1 MLRLVLGR
9 AGHGKTAQIFSEIK
23 DAVRKGAG
31 GRILIVPEQYSHAAE
46 RELCR
51 VGGDR
56 VSLFAEVLSFTRLA
70 NLVAASAGG
79 FGQPVLDDGGRILT
93 MYCAVKSVESELRAY
108 RAAAARPAFL
118 QELLGAID
126 ELKTCRVG
134 TRALKETAVSLSGG
148 LEDKL
153 ADLSLLLEGYD
164 AVSGGLDP
172 ADRLTRLAADIP
184 QTDVIDGKC
193 IYIDGFTDFTAQ
205 ELDVIETMLSRAA
218 SVTVALTCEGL
229 TGEEEIFENARRTA
243 SRLSRMAADRG
254 LEVRIDIPGS
264 TAGSKPAALTFLES
278 ELFSAKNRTFEGDTR
293 PVELYTAGNR
303 AAECEAAAARIR
315 MLVQEEGCRWRDF
328 AVVARGF
335 GDYETMVERIFER
348 YEIPCYT
355 GRRAALHPIPLLIGA
370 ALEAVTGG
378 FRPDTVLRCLKTG
391 LTDIASEE
399 LDRLENYMT
408 MWRIRGKDWE
418 REWIMP
424 PGGYG
429 TEADADT
436 LAVINSI
443 RTRVAAPLLQL
454 QRAGRKARTGR
465 GQALCLYDYLEAI
478 GLPERLEERTQRFY
492 QEGRRQT
499 AGEYSQIWAQVVG
512 ALEQCV
518 QVLGESPMDQDEFG
532 EIFRLVLS
540 QYDVGAIPMSLD
552 RVCLG
557 EPDRMRRRDI
567 RCLIVLGATDDRL
580 PGGAGDSGVLSDA
593 ERRTLREAGLPLMGS
608 ADERLSRELG
618 MLYNTFTMAAEKLI
632 LFIPEAD
639 MGGGVLRPSFLVA
652 RIRHLLGI
660 EPVPAAALCS
670 GTWARR
676 PCLDL
681 AFATGAQ
688 SAERETLRASARAAL
703 ERADPAA
710 AADMTGRLSSGGRDI
725 SEETSRRL
733 FGEHL
738 QLSASRLETY
748 GACHFSYFMRYG
760 LRAAAE
766 KRAELDAPA
775 EGSFIHYILERTTRD
790 IRAAGGFAR
799 VDQGQW
805 RTMMQRNVDQYVQEQ
820 FGGLENKSDRF
831 RYLLERL
838 IRSTFQIVEDMVEEL
853 AASDFVPLDFELKFG
868 GADADVPAARFTA
881 DDVDVSLTGFVD
893 RVDGWVRDD
902 RLYLKIVD
910 YKTGQRSFRLSDI
923 WYGVGMQM
931 LLYLFTLCGE
941 GSAHYGGRIL
951 EPAGVLYAPARDVVL
966 SMPRDATDE
975 QIEKE
980 RRKSLTRSGVII
992 RDPELV
998 RAMEDGGKYIP
1009 VTVKDDGT
1017 LTGKGLLTAQQL
1029 GQLGRYIEG
1038 TVLEMAREMRRGD
1051 LAASPTVGSVPGRCA
1066 YCDYFSACQFDS
1078 DVDKVRFMPGMKDE
1092 EAMTKIAEAVQEKGG
1107 ETDV

>member
-23 DAVRKGAG
+23 DAVRKGTG

-51 VGGDR
+51 RGGDR
-56 VSLFAEVLSFTRLA
+56 VSLFAEVVSFTRLA
-70 NLVAASAGG
+70 NLVAAAAGG

-93 MYCAVKSVESELRAY
+93 MYCAVKSVESELKAY
-108 RAAAARPAFL
+108 RAAARPAFL
-118 QELLGAID
+118 QELLAAID
-126 ELKTCRVG
+126 ELKTCCVG
-134 TRALKETAVSLSGG
+134 ARTLHETAAALGGG

-153 ADLSLLLEGYD
+153 ADLALLLEAYD
-164 AVSGGLDP
+164 AVTDGLDP

-184 QTDVIDGKC
+184 RTDVLDGKY

-205 ELDVIETMLSRAA
+205 ELDVIEAILPRAA

-243 SRLSRMAADRG
+243 SRLRRMATDRG
-254 LEVRIDIPGS
+254 LEVQIEIPEAA
-264 TAGSKPAALTFLES
+264 AGSKPAALAFLEA
-278 ELFSAKNRTFEGDTR
+278 ELFSAGNREFEGDTR
-293 PVELYTAGNR
+293 PVELYTAGNQT
-303 AAECEAAAARIR
+303 AECEAAAARIR
-315 MLVQEEGCRWRDF
+315 KLSQEEGYRWRDF
-328 AVVARGF
+328 AVIARGF
-335 GDYETMVERIFER
+335 GDYETTVERIFER

-370 ALEAVTGG
+370 ALETVTGG
-378 FRPDTVLRCLKTG
+378 FRGDMVLRCLKTG
-391 LTDIASEE
+391 LTDITPEE

-418 REWIMP
+418 REWVMP

-429 TEADADT
+429 TEASADT
-436 LAVINSI
+436 LASMNAL
-443 RTRVAAPLLQL
+443 RTRVATPLLRLRQS
-454 QRAGRKARTGR
+454 GRKAQTGR
-465 GQALCLYDYLEAI
+465 EQALCLYDYLEAI

-492 QEGRRQT
+492 QEGRRQL
-499 AGEYSQIWAQVVG
+499 AGEYSQIWGQVVG

-518 QVLGESPMDQDEFG
+518 RVLGESPMGQDEFG

-552 RVCLG
+552 RVGLG

-580 PGGAGDSGVLSDA
+580 PGGATGSGVLSDA
-593 ERRTLREAGLPLMGS
+593 ERQTLREAGLPLMGG

-632 LFIPEAD
+632 VFLSEAD
-639 MGGGVLRPSFLVA
+639 MGGGALRPSFLVT
-652 RIRHLLGI
+652 RIGRLLGI
-660 EPVPAAALCS
+660 EPVQAEALCP
-670 GTWARR
+670 GTWAKR

-681 AFATGAQ
+681 TFSSGAR
-688 SAERETLRASARAAL
+688 SAERETLRASAGAAL

-710 AADMTGRLSSGGRDI
+710 VSDMTGRLSVGGRDL
-725 SEETSRRL
+725 SEDTARRL
-733 FGEHL
+733 FGEQL

-775 EGSFIHYILERTTRD
+775 EGSFIHYILENTTRD
-790 IRAAGGFAR
+790 IRAAGGFAQAR
-799 VDQGQW
+799 QGQW
-805 RTMMQRNVDQYVQEQ
+805 RVMVQRHVDRYVQEQ

-838 IRSTFQIVEDMVEEL
+838 IRSTYQIVEDMVEEL

-868 GADADVPAARFTA
+868 GADADVPAAHFTA
-881 DDVDVSLTGFVD
+881 DDVDVRLTGFVD
-893 RVDGWVRDD
+893 RVDGWVRGD

-910 YKTGQRSFRLSDI
+910 YKTGRRTFRLSDI

-951 EPAGVLYAPARDVVL
+951 EPAGVLYAPARDVVV

-975 QIEKE
+975 EIEKE

-998 RAMEDGGKYIP
+998 RAMEDGGRYIP

-1017 LTGKGLLTAQQL
+1017 LAGKGLLTAQQL

-1038 TVLEMAREMRRGD
+1038 TVLEMAREMRSGD
-1051 LAASPTVGSVPGRCA
+1051 LAASPTAGSVPGRCA

-1092 EAMTKIAEAVQEKGG
+1092 DVLAKIAEALREKGG
-1107 ETDV
+1107 EADV